1 MARKSKKTRSL
12 PKSAPKRLKQ
22 SKTAIKRR
30 NYEAAKNSDHFGSW
44 GVGNATADALLQMSL
59 NALRAR
65 SRDLERNY
73 SLIKRFKLTVVN
85 NVIGADGFRLSVPGD
100 EKGAAN
106 IEEAFGEFASVCDVT
121 GKYSLRTFLSIAL
134 GSVVIDGE
142 VLIRR
147 VKNYDNRFGYA
158 LQLIEADHLVETLN
172 DKERNI
178 KMGVE
183 YNEWGKPIAYHL
195 YKYHPGEYSASLS
208 QEIVRIPAEEIIHLF
223 IQDRISQ
230 SRGVPWIHA
239 VMTDIKMLKGYEEA
253 ELVAARL
260 GAAKGGFYTKPVGEP
275 FQDSDGNSG
284 DDVIQ
289 EVTPGMF
296 EILPEGWDFKQFDP
310 THPTTAFKD
319 FEKKILQ
326 GIASGLNVSY
336 HNLANDLE
344 GVNYSS
350 IRSGV
355 LEERAHWMAL
365 QQWIIESV
373 LETVYEDFLI
383 QAMLYGV
390 LDLPFT
396 KLKKYKKAVF
406 TGRRWPWVDPL
417 KDMQANIL
425 AIKAG
430 LKAPSQVINEMG
442 HDIEEVYM
450 KIQRDQK
457 LREKMGI
464 VTMSDAELLDILQKE
479 ENSDAA
485 TEKQ

>member
-1 MARKSKKTRSL
+1 MARKSKKSRAL
-12 PKSAPKRLKQ
+12 VKNAPKRLRQTK
-22 SKTAIKRR
+22 APIKRR
-30 NYEAAKNSDHFGSW
+30 NYEAAKNSDLFGAW
-44 GVGNATADALLQMSL
+44 GVGNATADALLQTSL
-59 NALRAR
+59 TALRAR

-73 SLIKRFKLTVVN
+73 SIIKRFKTLVIN
-85 NVIGADGFRLSVPGD
+85 NVVGADGFRLNVTAD
-100 EKGAAN
+100 EKAAAT
-106 IEEAFGEFASVCDVT
+106 IEEKFAEFSASCDVT
-121 GKYSLRTFLSIAL
+121 GKYSLRQFLSVAI

-147 VKNYDNRFGYA
+147 VKNYDNPFGYA

-172 DKERNI
+172 DKQRNI

-183 YNEWGKPIAYHL
+183 YNDWGKPIAYHL
-195 YKYHPGEYSASLS
+195 YKHHPGEYSSLS
-208 QEIVRIPAEEIIHLF
+208 QEIIRVEAEEIIHLF

-230 SRGVPWIHA
+230 SRGVPWMHS
-239 VMTDIKMLKGYEEA
+239 VMTDMKMLKGYEEA

-260 GAAKGGFYTKPVGEP
+260 GAAKGGFYIKPAGDQFE
-275 FQDSDGNSG
+275 DSEGNSG

-296 EILPEGWDFKQFDP
+296 EILPDGWDFKQFDP

-319 FEKKILQ
+319 FEKKVLQ
-326 GIASGLNVSY
+326 TIASGLNVSY

-355 LEERAHWMAL
+355 LEERSHWIAL
-365 QQWIIESV
+365 QQWLIERV
-373 LETVYEDFLI
+373 LKPVYEDFLT

-390 LDLPFT
+390 LDLPFS
-396 KLKKYKKAVF
+396 KLKKYKKSTF
-406 TGRRWPWVDPL
+406 MGRRWAWVDPL

-430 LKAPSQVINEMG
+430 LKSPSMVANEMG
-442 HDIEEVYM
+442 YEIEDVYA
-450 KIQRDQK
+450 KIQKDQK
-457 LREKMGI
+457 LREKFGI
-464 VTMSDAELLDILQKE
+464 TTMSDAELLDLLKE
-479 ENSDAA
+479 TNDAN
-485 TEKQ
+485 TEEQ